1 MKPRL
6 NYANTQMSGHRGNW
20 RNTPGRSGPNKTGN
34 IFISNPIISHR
45 NCNQMIAFSNRKRSH
60 IHINTDGCGH
70 VCVLVDKRCCENGR
84 QNESQL
90 VFLVFPSA
98 VFIFLYSCP
107 FVAFFF
113 LTVQMSLASWEKRA
127 GKKRKNCRH
136 IGKLSAH
143 VKKLLCA
150 LGHSFVWAAGN

>member
-1 MKPRL
+1 MPI
-6 NYANTQMSGHRGNW
+6 HRCQGTGET
-20 RNTPGRSGPNKTGN
+20 RGILPGGQDPTKRGTFLFQIQLFHIETAIRWLRSATG
-34 IFISNPIISHR
+34 SVR
-45 NCNQMIAFSNRKRSH
+45 

-70 VCVLVDKRCCENGR
+70 VCVYVCVLVDKRCCENGR